1 MEDNDAS
8 LEKEQMQPADPSN
21 PSKPVET
28 PKSPSATTSSTNTAN
43 VGGGSSSGSS
53 SGGGSSSSSAG
64 ESTPK
69 TPTRNSSSSSTLSPS
84 HTEERRVLVTIEL
97 KEKRLGLYLEP
108 AEADAN
114 TGAVLVRFELIDGLP
129 GEAERSGILRPGMLI
144 ASINDQQIG
153 YTQFPSIISTLV
165 NCGRPMRVTF
175 RDPDVL
181 EFRDSYRFLRTKL
194 YVEREAEFL
203 KRNAVSLQANDLA
216 WLAYLGEL
224 GGKRGTSW
232 GVQRL
237 FRDCLGELAFPLDPA
252 PRLNA
257 VSPIRGKIAGSAV
270 SSSNSTTQDGGSGVV
285 VVDGSSSSSDDLT
298 PVVISIF
305 RRVWAPSSIG
315 VPCPPGLSITLPGDV
330 PPQKMVEK
338 HLDALERLVVNGGIP
353 AAFRPALWWELSG
366 AHAKSALHPPGYYA
380 SLTQLTAVHESSYA
394 IAKDIERT
402 FPGHPQFESRT
413 GVLALKRLLLAFS
426 LHNPEIGYC
435 QSINFLAGF
444 LLLLLSEE
452 QAFWVLDCLINE
464 ILPPDY
470 YTRKLLGVHIDQR
483 VISHLVG
490 ELLPDVSK
498 AYEDAGLVL
507 HLVTAEWF
515 MCCLCTSVPAHT
527 AFRIWDCIFLFGS
540 ECLFRVV
547 LSLFHLNRNKILSVA
562 VSSTKASAGIVP
574 SVNGSANSN
583 GGTSKGLTE
592 EQQRAADTVAAAAP
606 DLIPSFRG
614 GTKREALSTFPALF
628 TMLKGMPSNAFDPD
642 ELLRTAYPFT
652 KNDISS
658 SLDWRYVEK
667 TRLAKLRQAAKESA
681 EQEQENG
688 R

>member
-1 MEDNDAS
+1 
-8 LEKEQMQPADPSN
+8 
-21 PSKPVET
+21 
-28 PKSPSATTSSTNTAN
+28 
-43 VGGGSSSGSS
+43 
-53 SGGGSSSSSAG
+53 
-64 ESTPK
+64 
-69 TPTRNSSSSSTLSPS
+69 
-84 HTEERRVLVTIEL
+84 
-97 KEKRLGLYLEP
+97 
-108 AEADAN
+108 
-114 TGAVLVRFELIDGLP
+114 VRFEPIDGAP
-129 GEAERSGILRPGMLI
+129 GEAEKSGVLRSGMLI

-194 YVEREAEFL
+194 YVERESEFL
-203 KRNAVSLQANDLA
+203 KRNAASLQANDLA
-216 WLAYLGEL
+216 WLAFLGEL

-237 FRDCLGELAFPLDPA
+237 LRDCLGEIAFPLDPA

-257 VSPIRGKIAGSAV
+257 VSPIRGKIAGSAI
-270 SSSNSTTQDGGSGVV
+270 SSSNNGANNV
-285 VVDGSSSSSDDLT
+285 VVDAGSSSSSDDLT

-305 RRVWAPSSIG
+305 RRVWSPSSIG
-315 VPCPPGLSITLPGDV
+315 VPCPPGLSISLPGEV
-330 PPQKMVEK
+330 PSQKIIEK

-490 ELLPDVSK
+490 ELLPDVAK

-515 MCCLCTSVPAHT
+515 MCCLCTTVPAHT

-540 ECLFRVV
+540 ESLFRIV
-547 LSLFHLNRNKILSVA
+547 LALFHLNKNKILSVA
-562 VSSTKASAGIVP
+562 VSSTKASSGIVP
-574 SVNGSANSN
+574 TTNGNATSN
-583 GGTSKGLTE
+583 GVTSKGLTE

-652 KNDISS
+652 KNEVTA

-667 TRLAKLRQAAKESA
+667 TRLEKLRKAAKESC
-681 EQEQENG
+681 
-688 R
+688 RTRSSRKW

>member
-1 MEDNDAS
+1 MGELQSADLD
-8 LEKEQMQPADPSN
+8 EKSEVPSIV
-21 PSKPVET
+21 PSIT
-28 PKSPSATTSSTNTAN
+28 SASATTTTTSTMTTSAI
-43 VGGGSSSGSS
+43 VGG
-53 SGGGSSSSSAG
+53 G

-69 TPTRNSSSSSTLSPS
+69 TPTRSSSSSSSTLSPS

-114 TGAVLVRFELIDGLP
+114 TGAVLVRFELIDGVP

-203 KRNAVSLQANDLA
+203 KRNAASLQANDLA
-216 WLAYLGEL
+216 WLAFLGEL

-237 FRDCLGELAFPLDPA
+237 LRDCLGEIAFPLDPA

-270 SSSNSTTQDGGSGVV
+270 SSSSSTQDGAIAGA
-285 VVDGSSSSSDDLT
+285 GSSSSSEDLT

-330 PPQKMVEK
+330 PPQKMTEK

-366 AHAKSALHPPGYYA
+366 AHAKSALHPPGYYS

-547 LSLFHLNRNKILSVA
+547 LSLFHLNKNKILSVA
-562 VSSTKASAGIVP
+562 VSSTKTSAGIVP

-583 GGTSKGLTE
+583 GGISKGLTE

-606 DLIPSFRG
+606 DFIPSFRG

-652 KNDISS
+652 KNEITS

-688 R
+688 IKC

>member
-1 MEDNDAS
+1 MGELQSADLALPSVTAS
-8 LEKEQMQPADPSN
+8 ITGESA
-21 PSKPVET
+21 
-28 PKSPSATTSSTNTAN
+28 SATTTTTTTMTTSSIV
-43 VGGGSSSGSS
+43 VG
-53 SGGGSSSSSAG
+53 G

-69 TPTRNSSSSSTLSPS
+69 TPTRSSSSSSSTLSPS

-114 TGAVLVRFELIDGLP
+114 TGAVLVRFELIDGVP

-203 KRNAVSLQANDLA
+203 KRNAASLQANDLA
-216 WLAYLGEL
+216 WLAFLGEL

-237 FRDCLGELAFPLDPA
+237 LRDCLGEIAFPLDPA
-252 PRLNA
+252 QRLNA

-270 SSSNSTTQDGGSGVV
+270 SSSSSTQDGVIAGA
-285 VVDGSSSSSDDLT
+285 GSSSSSEDLT

-330 PPQKMVEK
+330 PPQKMSEK

-366 AHAKSALHPPGYYA
+366 AHAKSALHPPGYYS

-547 LSLFHLNRNKILSVA
+547 LSLFHLNKNKILSVA
-562 VSSTKASAGIVP
+562 VSSTKTSAGIVP

-583 GGTSKGLTE
+583 GGISKGLTE

-652 KNDISS
+652 KNEITS

>member
-1 MEDNDAS
+1 MGELQSADLGDKSEVPVIPSITIETAS
-8 LEKEQMQPADPSN
+8 ITGESA
-21 PSKPVET
+21 
-28 PKSPSATTSSTNTAN
+28 SATTTTTTTMTTSIV
-43 VGGGSSSGSS
+43 VG
-53 SGGGSSSSSAG
+53 G

-69 TPTRNSSSSSTLSPS
+69 TPTRSTSSSSSTLSPS

-114 TGAVLVRFELIDGLP
+114 TGAVLVRFELIDGVP

-194 YVEREAEFL
+194 YVEREGEFL
-203 KRNAVSLQANDLA
+203 KRNAASLQANDLA
-216 WLAYLGEL
+216 WLAFLGEL

-237 FRDCLGELAFPLDPA
+237 LRDCLGEIAFPLDPA

-270 SSSNSTTQDGGSGVV
+270 SSSSSTQDGVIAGA
-285 VVDGSSSSSDDLT
+285 GSSSSSEDLT

-330 PPQKMVEK
+330 PPQKMSEK

-366 AHAKSALHPPGYYA
+366 AHAKSALHPPGYYS

-547 LSLFHLNRNKILSVA
+547 LSLFHLNKNKILSVA
-562 VSSTKASAGIVP
+562 VSSTKTSAGIVP

-583 GGTSKGLTE
+583 GGISKGLTE

-652 KNDISS
+652 KNEITS